1 VLFSAGATSVLNGAT
16 FTLLRTTPISDL
28 AKPEDASAT
37 TSSVVFILA
46 PGVRCNSKIARFTI
60 ATNDWLS
67 NFPLLRIFSQAKRWE
82 LKPRSS
88 SFTNIGCRAVGLS
101 AAEGGDSMTVQT
113 ILSRKGRDVVT
124 IEPSATLQA
133 AIATLAERHI
143 GAVVVLGADRRVIGL
158 VSERDI
164 VHSFAEFGADALTKR
179 LAQVMTREVATC
191 GETESAVS
199 IMEQMTTGKFRHIPV
214 IERDQLVGIVSIG
227 DIVKH
232 RLCEMEQES
241 AALRD
246 YIQSA

>member
-1 VLFSAGATSVLNGAT
+1 
-16 FTLLRTTPISDL
+16 
-28 AKPEDASAT
+28 
-37 TSSVVFILA
+37 
-46 PGVRCNSKIARFTI
+46 
-60 ATNDWLS
+60 
-67 NFPLLRIFSQAKRWE
+67 
-82 LKPRSS
+82 
-88 SFTNIGCRAVGLS
+88 
-101 AAEGGDSMTVQT
+101 MTVQT

-232 RLCEMEQES
+232 RLCEMEKES